1 MGPFGEP
8 SDRTLN
14 AMRPGTKA
22 CIFGHDTNRITAVTG
37 RFFHFSLLF
46 VTFRLTTGSIVRKDE
61 EKMKEKRNLQTGAG
75 LIGAF
80 VLWTGL
86 IQCVDVQAVGQNG
99 TKVGLASF
107 NVWFHQ
113 LTGVHM
119 TIYTI
124 TDWLG
129 LVPIFICLCFGV
141 MGFVQ
146 LIKRRS
152 LRRVDPDILLLGVYY
167 VLVIACYLFFEM
179 VPINYRPVLIE
190 GRLEAS
196 YPSSTTLLVLSVMPT
211 LMFQVCRR
219 TAEPLIRKSAAVFV
233 IAFSAF
239 MVAGRLISGV
249 HWATDIIA
257 SVLLSAGLFMLY
269 RSAVL
274 YTDRIKQSDRSR
286 DGV

>member
-1 MGPFGEP
+1 
-8 SDRTLN
+8 
-14 AMRPGTKA
+14 
-22 CIFGHDTNRITAVTG
+22 
-37 RFFHFSLLF
+37 
-46 VTFRLTTGSIVRKDE
+46 
-61 EKMKEKRNLQTGAG
+61 MKEKRNLLTGIA

-80 VLWTGL
+80 ALWTAL

-99 TKVGLASF
+99 TKIGFADF

-141 MGFVQ
+141 LGLVQ

-152 LRRVDPDILLLGVYY
+152 LRKVDSDLLLLGAYY
-167 VLVIACYLFFEM
+167 VLIIVCYLVFEM
-179 VPINYRPVLIE
+179 IPINYRPVLIE

-211 LMFQVCRR
+211 LMFQVFRR
-219 TAEPLIRKSAAVFV
+219 VTNPLIRKAAAVFV

-239 MVAGRLISGV
+239 MVIGRLLSGV
-249 HWATDIIA
+249 HWATDIIG
-257 SVLLSAGLFMLY
+257 SVLLSAGLYMLY
-269 RSAVL
+269 RSAVS
-274 YTDRIKQSDRSR
+274 YTDKTRKADRSK
-286 DGV
+286 DGVQ

>member
-1 MGPFGEP
+1 
-8 SDRTLN
+8 
-14 AMRPGTKA
+14 
-22 CIFGHDTNRITAVTG
+22 
-37 RFFHFSLLF
+37 
-46 VTFRLTTGSIVRKDE
+46 
-61 EKMKEKRNLQTGAG
+61 MKEKRNLLAGAG

-80 VLWTGL
+80 ALWTVL
-86 IQCVDVQAVGQNG
+86 IQWVDVQAVGQNG
-99 TKVGLASF
+99 TKIGFADF

-119 TIYTI
+119 TLYTI

-141 MGFVQ
+141 LGLVQ

-152 LRRVDPDILLLGVYY
+152 LLRVDPDILLLGIYY

-179 VPINYRPVLIE
+179 IPVNYRPVLIE

-211 LMFQVCRR
+211 FWFQANRR
-219 TAEPLIRKSAAVFV
+219 VSNAMIRKAVAVFV
-233 IAFSAF
+233 VTFSVF
-239 MVAGRLISGV
+239 MVIGRLVSGV
-249 HWATDIIA
+249 HWATDIIG
-257 SVLLSAGLFMLY
+257 SVLLSVGLYMLY
-269 RSAVL
+269 RSVVM
-274 YTDRIKQSDRSR
+274 YTDKVKKVDRSK